1 MTTPDDITL
10 PELPSAW
17 IWKYANGEEE
27 VVFVDASRM
36 NFDPREEDVPTTVT
50 SLYTADQ
57 LRTAVL
63 EDRKRMYSRFRM
75 VFAHKELSHESGN
88 APNHSHAVPGIWD
101 SDNGKLAGKPCA
113 WCSLWNEAVA
123 ALAAQ
128 EGKTESTQDSSN
140 G

>member
-63 EDRKRMYSRFRM
+63 EDRKRR
-75 VFAHKELSHESGN
+75 
-88 APNHSHAVPGIWD
+88 
-101 SDNGKLAGKPCA
+101 
-113 WCSLWNEAVA
+113 EAVKKDFCNTA
-123 ALAAQ
+123 KGQNVTDETERAYREAHGIAAQ
-128 EGKTESTQDSSN
+128 EGKTE
-140 G
+140 